1 MRGKISR
8 SLERKYPDAK
18 PPIPLSQAPLVCLS
32 PTPLSPSS
40 GCDSPFSLRS
50 PSPQLPTKRKDS
62 PLMGPLDRP
71 PSPSRRSSVGRIPS
85 DLKNKTVRSRDSSP
99 IRRRTPSP
107 KRDRALVLDKNGRK
121 SLKQILD
128 SVKRSF
134 GTILN
139 KWPRASQNTFSHQII
154 YYQLKKI

>member
-8 SLERKYPDAK
+8 SLERKYQDAK
-18 PPIPLSQAPLVCLS
+18 PPIPLNQAPLVCLS

-40 GCDSPFSLRS
+40 GCDSPFSIRS
-50 PSPQLPTKRKDS
+50 PSPQLTERKRKDS

-71 PSPSRRSSVGRIPS
+71 PSPNGRRSSVGRIPS

-107 KRDRALVLDKNGRK
+107 KRDRALVLDKNGRN
-121 SLKQILD
+121 SLKLD
-128 SVKRSF
+128 LLVRIFSVLLVRPSTTSYSIQL
-134 GTILN
+134 GT
-139 KWPRASQNTFSHQII
+139 T
-154 YYQLKKI
+154 

>member
-8 SLERKYPDAK
+8 SLERKYQDAK
-18 PPIPLSQAPLVCLS
+18 PPIPLNQAPLVCLS

-40 GCDSPFSLRS
+40 GCDSPFSIRS
-50 PSPQLPTKRKDS
+50 PSPQLTERKRKDS

-71 PSPSRRSSVGRIPS
+71 PSPNRRSSVGRIP
-85 DLKNKTVRSRDSSP
+85 VRSRDSSP

-107 KRDRALVLDKNGRK
+107 KRDRALVLDKNGRN
-121 SLKQILD
+121 SLKQIKK

-134 GTILN
+134 GPNRLGLLKTL
-139 KWPRASQNTFSHQII
+139 FSHQII
-154 YYQLKKI
+154 YYQLNKI

>member
-8 SLERKYPDAK
+8 SLERKYQDAK

-40 GCDSPFSLRS
+40 GCDSPFSIRS
-50 PSPQLPTKRKDS
+50 PSPQLTERKRKDS

-71 PSPSRRSSVGRIPS
+71 PSPNRRSSVGRIPS

-107 KRDRALVLDKNGRK
+107 KRDRALVLDKNGRN
-121 SLKQILD
+121 SLKQIRN
-128 SVKRSF
+128 SVKRWF
-134 GTILN
+134 GPNRLGLLKTLI
-139 KWPRASQNTFSHQII
+139 SHQII
-154 YYQLKKI
+154 YYQLNKI